1 MAAHQA
7 PLSQGFSRQEHWSG
21 LPLPSPA
28 AVSRQVLSSVDS
40 HLQEHFMTTGQ
51 FGLLLN
57 FTEMESLSV
66 YSAVRLNDYHML
78 DAEASFELA

>member
-1 MAAHQA
+1 M
-7 PLSQGFSRQEHWSG
+7 
-21 LPLPSPA
+21 
-28 AVSRQVLSSVDS
+28 DS